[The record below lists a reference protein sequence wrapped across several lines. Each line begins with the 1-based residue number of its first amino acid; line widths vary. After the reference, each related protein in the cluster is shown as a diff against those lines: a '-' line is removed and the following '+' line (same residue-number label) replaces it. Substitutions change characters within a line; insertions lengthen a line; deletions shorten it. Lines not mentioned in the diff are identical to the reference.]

1 MLYSHTPFPC
11 QVASP
16 FNLRQPFDLM
26 AFIQQE
32 KHVSILKE
40 LKEELVD
47 YKNEFESLSEYDSFD
62 ESYRAGDPECRKVS
76 VISSYDLYISTVLPL
91 KHKGI
96 K

>member
-1 MLYSHTPFPC
+1 MSIISL

-32 KHVSILKE
+32 ERVSILKE
-40 LKEELVD
+40 LKEELID
-47 YKNEFESLSEYDSFD
+47 YKNEFESFSEFESFD
-62 ESYRAGDPECRKVS
+62 ESYRALDPECRNVRL
-76 VISSYDLYISTVLPL
+76 ISSYDLYVSTVLPL